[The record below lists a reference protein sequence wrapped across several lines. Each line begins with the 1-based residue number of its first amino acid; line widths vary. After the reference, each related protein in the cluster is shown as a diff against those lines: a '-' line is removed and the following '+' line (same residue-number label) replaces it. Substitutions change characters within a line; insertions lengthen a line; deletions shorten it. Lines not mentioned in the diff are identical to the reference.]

1 MPDRDVSESA
11 TGSHERGTANL
22 APMTSEATSRDDWA
36 AQIAER
42 VGKAVE
48 VVRDQTVGR
57 VEKIVGAAIFGVL
70 AFSVAVFILVILV
83 TGLVRL
89 LDNEVF
95 NQRVW
100 ASDFLIGGIF
110 VVAGTFISTMRH
122 RRG

>member
-1 MPDRDVSESA
+1 
-11 TGSHERGTANL
+11 
-22 APMTSEATSRDDWA
+22 
-36 AQIAER
+36 
-42 VGKAVE
+42 
-48 VVRDQTVGR
+48 